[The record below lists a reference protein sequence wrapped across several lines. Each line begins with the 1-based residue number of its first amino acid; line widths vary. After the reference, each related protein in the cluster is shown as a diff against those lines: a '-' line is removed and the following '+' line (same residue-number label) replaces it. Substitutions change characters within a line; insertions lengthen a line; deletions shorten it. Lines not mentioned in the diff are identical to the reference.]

1 MKYLYCDASKILVT
15 SISDCVAFCFIR
27 PYRDFAHE
35 HKEWCGCTK
44 KNNSANS
51 INILAMIDWYILACS
66 LCWWRMTSSVKL
78 CSCELHFQESFKG
91 TQPYFSSSF
100 NYRRMTGRKWNLPR
114 KWWYSTVRQIGFC
127 LLMTS
132 LVFSNFSYTLAYDI
146 TNLYT
151 KNLSLVRFFIL
162 CILYLLFTW
171 FHVSNDKET
180 LRSFFFLF
188 SQTSVLPDFTIYT
201 NTPTPPD
208 FWCSPCCSSLYFSVF
223 FVIVLCLV
231 RPMLPVSLY
240 YQFLIA
246 FSLSVSFFLPW
257 VFLLFY
263 QVYICSFLNAPNLL
277 MSDILNVSSITTKYI
292 TVRCGAIRRMHFLT
306 RNIKVRM
313 TGRGPRNE
321 YGTKEPFPEMF

>member
-1 MKYLYCDASKILVT
+1 MIVLLFALLGPIEILHTNIKSDA
-15 SISDCVAFCFIR
+15 DAR
-27 PYRDFAHE
+27 
-35 HKEWCGCTK
+35 K

-151 KNLSLVRFFIL
+151 KNLSLLRFFIL

-171 FHVSNDKET
+171 FHVSNDKDT
-180 LRSFFFLF
+180 LRSFFFF
-188 SQTSVLPDFTIYT
+188 SHRQAFYRTSLYIRIP
-201 NTPTPPD
+201 PPPPPHPPD

-231 RPMLPVSLY
+231 RPMLTVSLY

-246 FSLSVSFFLPW
+246 FSLSVSFF
-257 VFLLFY
+257 FAM
-263 QVYICSFLNAPNLL
+263 SFSA
-277 MSDILNVSSITTKYI
+277 ILSGLY
-292 TVRCGAIRRMHFLT
+292 
-306 RNIKVRM
+306 
-313 TGRGPRNE
+313 
-321 YGTKEPFPEMF
+321 MFFSKRS